1 MDARRVHAWLGV
13 GKRFA
18 SWIAERIEQFGF
30 EEGTDYVEG
39 FPETGNNPLGGRP
52 TREYAL
58 TLDMAKELCMVE
70 RNERG
75 RLARKY
81 FIECERG

>member
-30 EEGTDYVEG
+30 EEGTDFVVC
-39 FPETGNNPLGGRP
+39 FPNLESEQRGGQNRI
-52 TREYAL
+52 EYHL